1 MDNEIECVNDFL
13 KNPTA
18 LTQMEVN
25 YNSNWSDYL
34 TLLHILLVK
43 NNIKKNHII
52 LNESN
57 KKKINKSHNQLSKK
71 LNFSPNLKSIP
82 HSMTLVYETGFFN
95 HEIIEELALATFNSV
110 IMIIYAKDEILLN
123 DQTNLNSK
131 SVGKLLEYPH
141 CCINWLIETK
151 INDFEIG
158 FAILNRLEMISPQE
172 TLGALAQKIVKIH
185 SDDTQPDILYRLS
198 KIWKNQFS
206 IGRKKFPFCFH
217 QPCDECLGDD
227 KSPSALLNEKYAKF
241 AQTNFPKL
249 YEKIILESQI
259 IAKEYDEDVKS
270 ATTNLTNIGYNP
282 DDSEILTQITPIDI
296 LD

>member
-1 MDNEIECVNDFL
+1 M
-13 KNPTA
+13 
-18 LTQMEVN
+18 LT
-25 YNSNWSDYL
+25 
-34 TLLHILLVK
+34 
-43 NNIKKNHII
+43 
-52 LNESN
+52 
-57 KKKINKSHNQLSKK
+57 K
-71 LNFSPNLKSIP
+71 L
-82 HSMTLVYETGFFN
+82 
-95 HEIIEELALATFNSV
+95 EE
-110 IMIIYAKDEILLN
+110 
-123 DQTNLNSK
+123 
-131 SVGKLLEYPH
+131 LLEYPH

-158 FAILNRLEMISPQE
+158 FAILNRLEMISPQD
-172 TLGALAQKIVKIH
+172 TLGTLAQKIIKIS

-198 KIWKNQFS
+198 EIWKNQLS

-241 AQTNFPKL
+241 TQTNFPKL
-249 YEKIILESQI
+249 YKKIILESQI

-270 ATTNLTNIGYNP
+270 ATANLENIGYNP

>member
-13 KNPTA
+13 KNPKA

-52 LNESN
+52 MNESN
-57 KKKINKSHNQLSKK
+57 IKKINKSHNQLSTK
-71 LNFSPNLKSIP
+71 LNFSPILKSIP
-82 HSMTLVYETGFFN
+82 HSMTLVYETAFFN
-95 HEIIEELALATFNSV
+95 HEIIEKLALATLHSV
-110 IMIIYAKDEILLN
+110 IMIIYAKDEILSN
-123 DQTNLNSK
+123 NQTNLNSK
-131 SVGKLLEYPH
+131 AVGKLLEYPH
-141 CCINWLIETK
+141 CCINWLIENK

-158 FAILNRLEMISPQE
+158 FGILNRMEMISTQDTPE
-172 TLGALAQKIVKIH
+172 KIAKKIAKIH
-185 SDDTQPDILYRLS
+185 DDYTQPDILYRTS

-227 KSPSALLNEKYAKF
+227 ASPSALLNEKYAKF
-241 AQTNFPKL
+241 TQTNFPKL

-259 IAKEYDEDVKS
+259 IANEYDEDVKS
-270 ATTNLTNIGYNP
+270 ATTNLENIGYNP
-282 DDSEILTQITPIDI
+282 DNSEILTQVTPIDI